1 MGKQMRTYEGMFLVD
16 PTDDFE
22 QACQPVRE
30 VLERAE
36 AEIITIKPWDER
48 RLAYKIK
55 GRKRGLYILTYF
67 RAKPE
72 KIAPLQYEI
81 QINER
86 LLRALILLAEHV
98 TEEQMHADTPAT
110 LAAKAQQEVQEQ
122 AEPQDEEQTQQQE
135 PTEEQQDELT
145 EQQEVDEQLST
156 QPEGA
161 AESAQEEE
169 PGQEEK
175 PKQEEGPKQQE

>member
-1 MGKQMRTYEGMFLVD
+1 MGKQSMRTYEGMFLVD

-30 VLERAE
+30 VLERAD

-72 KIAPLQYEI
+72 KIGPLQYEI
-81 QINER
+81 QLNER

-122 AEPQDEEQTQQQE
+122 AEPQEEEQVQQQE
-135 PTEEQQDELT
+135 LTEERQDELT
-145 EQQEVDEQLST
+145 EKQEVDEQLST
-156 QPEGA
+156 QPEDTTETA
-161 AESAQEEE
+161 PEPEEE
-169 PGQEEK
+169 RE
-175 PKQEEGPKQQE
+175 QQE

>member
-1 MGKQMRTYEGMFLVD
+1 MGKQSMRTYEGMFLVD

-30 VLERAE
+30 VLQRAE

-72 KIAPLQYEI
+72 KIGPLQYEI
-81 QINER
+81 QLNER
-86 LLRALILLAEHV
+86 LLRALILSAEHV

-122 AEPQDEEQTQQQE
+122 AEPQEEEQVQQQE

-145 EQQEVDEQLST
+145 EQQEVDQQLST
-156 QPEGA
+156 QPEDTTETA
-161 AESAQEEE
+161 PEPEEE
-169 PGQEEK
+169 RE
-175 PKQEEGPKQQE
+175 QQE

>member
-1 MGKQMRTYEGMFLVD
+1 MGKQSMRTYEGMFLVD

-30 VLERAE
+30 VLQRAD

-72 KIAPLQYEI
+72 KIGPLQYEI
-81 QINER
+81 QLNER
-86 LLRALILLAEHV
+86 LLRALILSAEHV

-122 AEPQDEEQTQQQE
+122 AEPQEEEQAQQQE
-135 PTEEQQDELT
+135 LTEEQQDELT

-156 QPEGA
+156 QPEDVTETA
-161 AESAQEEE
+161 PEPEEE
-169 PGQEEK
+169 PE
-175 PKQEEGPKQQE
+175 QQE

>member
-1 MGKQMRTYEGMFLVD
+1 MGKQSMRTYEGMFLVD

-30 VLERAE
+30 VLERAD

-72 KIAPLQYEI
+72 KIGPLQYEI
-81 QINER
+81 QLNER
-86 LLRALILLAEHV
+86 LLRALILSAEHV

-122 AEPQDEEQTQQQE
+122 AEPQEEEQVQQQE

-156 QPEGA
+156 QPEDVTETA
-161 AESAQEEE
+161 PEPEEE
-169 PGQEEK
+169 PE
-175 PKQEEGPKQQE
+175 QQE

>member
-1 MGKQMRTYEGMFLVD
+1 MGKQSMRTYEGMFLVD

-30 VLERAE
+30 VLERAD

-72 KIAPLQYEI
+72 KIGPLQYEI
-81 QINER
+81 QLNER
-86 LLRALILLAEHV
+86 LLRALILSAEHV
-98 TEEQMHADTPAT
+98 SEEQMHADTPAT

-122 AEPQDEEQTQQQE
+122 AEPQEEEQVQQQE

-156 QPEGA
+156 QPEDVTETA
-161 AESAQEEE
+161 PEPEEE
-169 PGQEEK
+169 PE
-175 PKQEEGPKQQE
+175 QQE

>member
-1 MGKQMRTYEGMFLVD
+1 MGKQSMRTYEGMFLVD
-16 PTDDFE
+16 PTEDFE

-30 VLERAE
+30 VLQRAD

-72 KIAPLQYEI
+72 KIGPLQYEI
-81 QINER
+81 QLNER
-86 LLRALILLAEHV
+86 LLRALILSAEHV

-122 AEPQDEEQTQQQE
+122 AEPQEEEQVQQQE

-156 QPEGA
+156 QPEDVTETA
-161 AESAQEEE
+161 PEPEEE
-169 PGQEEK
+169 PE
-175 PKQEEGPKQQE
+175 QQE

>member
-1 MGKQMRTYEGMFLVD
+1 MGKQSMRTYEGMFLVD

-30 VLERAE
+30 VLQRAD

-72 KIAPLQYEI
+72 KIGPLQYEI
-81 QINER
+81 QLNER
-86 LLRALILLAEHV
+86 LLRALILSAEHV

-122 AEPQDEEQTQQQE
+122 AEPQEEEQVQQQE

-156 QPEGA
+156 QPEDVTETA
-161 AESAQEEE
+161 PEPEEE
-169 PGQEEK
+169 PE
-175 PKQEEGPKQQE
+175 QQE

>member
-1 MGKQMRTYEGMFLVD
+1 MGKQSMRTYEGMFLVD

-30 VLERAE
+30 VLQRAD
-36 AEIITIKPWDER
+36 AEIITIKPWEER

-72 KIAPLQYEI
+72 KIGPLQYEI
-81 QINER
+81 QLNER
-86 LLRALILLAEHV
+86 LLRALILSAEHV
-98 TEEQMHADTPAT
+98 SEEQMHADTPAT
-110 LAAKAQQEVQEQ
+110 LAAKTQQEVQEQ
-122 AEPQDEEQTQQQE
+122 AEPQEEEQVQQQE
-135 PTEEQQDELT
+135 LTEGQQNELT

-156 QPEGA
+156 QPEDTTETA
-161 AESAQEEE
+161 PEPEEE
-169 PGQEEK
+169 RE
-175 PKQEEGPKQQE
+175 QQE